1 MSEVVFKRSEIFTIS
16 REISIDFE
24 PFKLFKA
31 IMQHEQKLHGMLFE
45 SARTDDQ
52 SALKSMLITKV
63 SLRITALKDV
73 VTVTATTLIGQYL
86 LSFLK
91 NSLATE
97 LIVDEA
103 KEAQFY
109 FRNDKTRYPRGVLT
123 ILDPLLSLKN
133 PEFDPFIGGLFG
145 YDLVGEFYEVPVPE
159 KNRERD
165 LCLYFA
171 EEMIVLDHK
180 AQMATYEHLYLDAMM
195 ASRMDAYRSF
205 NQQAEAYQVLVHR
218 LNR

>member
-1 MSEVVFKRSEIFTIS
+1 
-16 REISIDFE
+16 
-24 PFKLFKA
+24 
-31 IMQHEQKLHGMLFE
+31 
-45 SARTDDQ
+45 
-52 SALKSMLITKV
+52 
-63 SLRITALKDV
+63 
-73 VTVTATTLIGQYL
+73 
-86 LSFLK
+86 
-91 NSLATE
+91 
-97 LIVDEA
+97 
-103 KEAQFY
+103 
-109 FRNDKTRYPRGVLT
+109 NDKTRYPRGVLT

-218 LNR
+218 LNRETETSLPTISPELSTSAVTDQETVGIDKLSLSHRQASPQSYQQSYPQLEIQAPIVSDQNGVN